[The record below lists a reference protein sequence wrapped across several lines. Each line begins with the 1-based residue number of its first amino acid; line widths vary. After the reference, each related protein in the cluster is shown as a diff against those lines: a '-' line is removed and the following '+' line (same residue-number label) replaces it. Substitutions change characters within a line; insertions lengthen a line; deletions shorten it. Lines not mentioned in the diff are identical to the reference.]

1 LNGGTC
7 LTLEEARALVRRI
20 MDGQGLSGEVGASLA
35 NALIAAESEGQPGH
49 GLSRI
54 PAYLSQLKVGK
65 VNPEANPSVRQ
76 PMPSAVFVDA
86 DGGFAFP
93 ALDLA
98 FENGS
103 ELARKTG
110 IAAISVHHSHHC
122 GSLGYQ
128 VERFASQGLL
138 AIMVA
143 NAPKAMAPWGG
154 KQPIFGTNPIA
165 FATPVEGCEPIVIDL
180 SLSRVARG
188 KVMLAARE
196 GRDIPDNWALD
207 VDGNPTTDPQAALAG
222 TMAPIGDAKGTALAM
237 MVEVLAAA
245 LTGSTLS
252 CKASSFFDDKGSRPS
267 VGQFI
272 IAIDPRSGADGFAE
286 SVRELAEAI
295 LSEPGVRLPGMRRH
309 AAILEAEANGIQVN
323 EKLFKELMQYPGA
336 AG

>member
-1 LNGGTC
+1 MNGGRR
-7 LTLEEARALVRRI
+7 LSLEEARALVCQI
-20 MDGQGLSGEVGASLA
+20 MAGQGLTDSVGASLA

-54 PAYLSQLKVGK
+54 PAYLGQLKVGK
-65 VNPEANPSVRQ
+65 VNPEAKPTVRQ
-76 PMPSAVFVDA
+76 PMPAAQFIDA

-98 FENGS
+98 FESGS

-128 VERFASQGLL
+128 VERFASRGLL

-165 FATPVEGCEPIVIDL
+165 FATPVEGRSPIVIDL

-196 GRDIPDNWALD
+196 GREIPDNWALD

-252 CKASSFFDDKGSRPS
+252 CKSSSFFDDKGPRPH
-267 VGQFI
+267 VGQFLI
-272 IAIDPRSGADGFAE
+272 VIDPRSGADSFAV
-286 SVRELAEAI
+286 SVRELAETI
-295 LSEPGVRLPGMRRH
+295 LTEPGVRLPGMRRH
-309 AAILEAEANGIQVN
+309 LAILDAEKNGINVS
-323 EKLFKELMQYPGA
+323 EKLLEELMQYPGA
-336 AG
+336 SE